1 MKENINIIKLYRDIY
16 DFIPKICC
24 SLNKVNKK
32 ETIFDFDVIY
42 EILEKEKTYNKNASF
57 QYEEDFCFIELLK

>member
-42 EILEKEKTYNKNASF
+42 EILEKKN
-57 QYEEDFCFIELLK
+57 Q